1 MPVPRGIGVQFEGE
15 VAGTAMR
22 EDTTAGLA
30 VSDAG
35 METPRLSIT
44 DVGRDFHTRN
54 GVTHALS
61 GIDLTI
67 QRGEFVALIGPS
79 GCGKTTLL
87 RVIGGLLSPT
97 TGAIEV
103 DGKAL
108 WRDERVDSS
117 SVTKLGFVFQE
128 ANLFPWFNVID
139 NIALPLKLR
148 GSGKKARRARA
159 EELAEL
165 VGLTG
170 FERSYPRELSGG
182 MRQRAAIA
190 RALSTEPELLLMDE
204 PFGAL
209 DALTRERMNLEL
221 QRIVLETSS
230 TVVFVTHDIPEAVF
244 LADRVVQMTPRPGR
258 INKILPVSFAKPRDI
273 NLQTTTEFNEV
284 VRALRVEL
292 DEEE

>member
-1 MPVPRGIGVQFEGE
+1 
-15 VAGTAMR
+15 MR
-22 EDTTAGLA
+22 DDTTTTAT

-35 METPRLSIT
+35 TDTPRLSIT
-44 DVGRDFHTRN
+44 GIGRDFHTRG
-54 GVTHALS
+54 GVTHAVS

-67 QRGEFVALIGPS
+67 QRGEFVALIGRS

-87 RVIGGLLSPT
+87 RMIGGLLPPT
-97 TGAIEV
+97 TGTVEV
-103 DGKAL
+103 DGKSL
-108 WRDERVDSS
+108 WRDARVDSS
-117 SVTKLGFVFQE
+117 AVTKLGFVFQE
-128 ANLFPWFNVID
+128 ANLFPWFSVID

-148 GSGKKARRARA
+148 GVGKRGRRARA
-159 EELAEL
+159 AELAEL

-170 FERSYPRELSGG
+170 FESSYPRELSGG

-258 INKILPVSFAKPRDI
+258 INKILLVDFEKPRGVD
-273 NLQTTTEFNEV
+273 LQTTPEFNEI
-284 VRALRVEL
+284 VRSLRHEL

>member
-1 MPVPRGIGVQFEGE
+1 MTNE
-15 VAGTAMR
+15 TLM
-22 EDTTAGLA
+22 TTAPP
-30 VSDAG
+30 
-35 METPRLSIT
+35 ETSVEPPRLRIQ
-44 DVGRDFHTRN
+44 DVGRDFHTKS
-54 GVTHALS
+54 GVTHAVS
-61 GIDLTI
+61 GVDLTI
-67 QRGEFVALIGPS
+67 QRGEFVAVIGRS

-87 RVIGGLLSPT
+87 RMIGGLLAPSAGT
-97 TGAIEV
+97 IEV
-103 DGKAL
+103 DGKSL
-108 WRDERVDSS
+108 WRGSHVEPTA
-117 SVTKLGFVFQE
+117 VTKLGFVFQE
-128 ANLFPWFNVID
+128 SNLFPWFSILD

-148 GSGKKARRARA
+148 GVGKNERRERA
-159 EELAEL
+159 TELAGL

-221 QRIVLETSS
+221 QRIVLETNS

-244 LADRVVQMTPRPGR
+244 LADRVVHMTPRPGR
-258 INKILPVSFAKPRDI
+258 IRQILPAAFPKPRAV
-273 NLQTTTEFNEV
+273 LVQTTPEFNEI
-284 VRALRVEL
+284 VRVLRRDL

>member
-1 MPVPRGIGVQFEGE
+1 MENETLMP
-15 VAGTAMR
+15 TAPPVTPV
-22 EDTTAGLA
+22 EAP
-30 VSDAG
+30 V
-35 METPRLSIT
+35 EPPRLRIQ
-44 DVGRDFHTRN
+44 DVGRDFRTRN
-54 GVTHALS
+54 GVTHAVS

-67 QRGEFVALIGPS
+67 ERGDFVALIGRS

-87 RVIGGLLSPT
+87 RMIGGLLPPSAGT
-97 TGAIEV
+97 IEV
-103 DGKAL
+103 DGNSL
-108 WRDERVDSS
+108 WRGSHVEPSA
-117 SVTKLGFVFQE
+117 VTKLGFVFQE
-128 ANLFPWFNVID
+128 SNLFPWFSVLD

-148 GSGKKARRARA
+148 GMGKNERRERA
-159 EELAEL
+159 TEFAAL
-165 VGLTG
+165 VGLAG

-221 QRIVLETSS
+221 QRIVLDTNS

-244 LADRVVQMTPRPGR
+244 LADRVVHMTPRPGR
-258 INKILPVSFAKPRDI
+258 IRQILPADFPKPRAVEV
-273 NLQTTTEFNEV
+273 TTTPEFNEI
-284 VRALRVEL
+284 VRILRRDL

>member
-1 MPVPRGIGVQFEGE
+1 MLTPTIETSE
-15 VAGTAMR
+15 AGT
-22 EDTTAGLA
+22 
-30 VSDAG
+30 
-35 METPRLSIT
+35 ETPRLEIKG
-44 DVGRDFHTRN
+44 VGRDFHTKA
-54 GVTHALS
+54 GVTHAVS

-67 QRGEFVALIGPS
+67 QRGEFVALIGRS

-87 RVIGGLLSPT
+87 RMIGGLLAPT
-97 TGAIEV
+97 AGTIEV
-103 DGKAL
+103 DGKSL
-108 WRDERVDSS
+108 WRENNHVDSS
-117 SVTKLGFVFQE
+117 AITKLGFVFQE
-128 ANLFPWFNVID
+128 SNLFPWFSVLD

-148 GSGKKARRARA
+148 GVGKKERRARA
-159 EELAEL
+159 ADLADL
-165 VGLTG
+165 VGLSG

-221 QRIVLETSS
+221 QRIVLETTS

-244 LADRVVQMTPRPGR
+244 LADRVVHMTPRPGR
-258 INKILPVSFAKPRDI
+258 IRQILPADFPKPRAVD
-273 NLQTTTEFNEV
+273 LQTTPEFNDI
-284 VRALRVEL
+284 VRSLRHDL